1 MQKQLTTAAIL
12 CLCGGA
18 IGLGSPSNSYSV
30 PTASAPA
37 IVRSVMPDEVPVDE
51 FVNFESPHVHPMDMT
66 PDGRSLLAVNTADN
80 RLEVLSL
87 VSGLPKR
94 EASIPVGLDPV
105 AVRARTANEAW
116 VINHIS
122 DSVSVVDLNTM
133 NVIRTIDTQD
143 EPADVIFSHG
153 AAFVSCSQAN
163 VVQVFDVSSGSLM
176 TEIPIQGEDPREMV
190 LSPDGSKIYVAIF
203 ESGNATTVLAG
214 GSSGGT
220 LVFPPNV
227 VNDPAGP
234 HAGVNPPPNG
244 PGGVGFSPPEKP
256 GNPTPLKVGLIVK
269 RDANGAWHDDV
280 GGDWTNLVSGPQA
293 GLSGRTVGWDL
304 VDHDVAV
311 IDVGSLS
318 VSGYQTGLMN
328 ADMAIGL
335 NPASGQV
342 TVVGTDATNEIRFE
356 PNVNGRF
363 VRVEIASFPAGT
375 SAAPTVNDLNDHLT
389 YLPGPFF
396 SPIPQA
402 DRDKSIGD
410 PRAIVWT
417 ADGSRGYVS
426 GMGSN
431 NVVVV
436 DATMNRANT
445 GGTIDVGQ
453 GPTGLVLDEARGWL
467 YVLNKFDATISVVD
481 IGNGIAVDGV
491 ALFDPTPEI
500 IKKGRPFLY
509 DTHLTSGLGQ
519 ASCAS
524 CHIDVRMDRLAWDLG
539 NPAGDVK
546 PFDENCLDQNCQ
558 AWHPMKGPM
567 TTQTLRDI
575 IGQEPHHWRG
585 GRLGIEEF
593 SGAFNT
599 LLGDDQPLP
608 PAEMQELEDFLSTV
622 HYPPNPNRN
631 FDNTLPT
638 SLPLTGHLT
647 TGRFG
652 PAGQQLPSGDATLG
666 LLNYRFGQLDGA
678 ECVTCHTLQTGM
690 GTNSMLVGLNFVPIP
705 PGPNGEL
712 HHATVSVDGST
723 NVTMKVPQL
732 RNAYEK
738 GGFNM
743 MLTENTAGFGFLH
756 DGSIDSIERF
766 ISEPVFQFSSDQEIA
781 DMVAF
786 ILSFSGSDLPMSSGG
801 LFDPPGG
808 PSKDAHAA
816 VGKQV
821 TLPNSDPVLL
831 QRLADMVTL
840 ADAGEIGLVVKGIFN
855 GEARGF
861 TYVGANLYQSDRAA
875 EAALHGQLVNAAANG
890 AELTFTAVA
899 KGTENRI
906 GIDRD
911 LDGFFD
917 RDELD
922 SCADPADPASTP
934 NNSTCCLADVN
945 HDGLLTSGD
954 FTAWIAAF
962 NSNAPECD
970 QNGDGQCTPSDFNA
984 WIANF
989 NAGCN

>member
-1 MQKQLTTAAIL
+1 MMRKQMTSAAIV
-12 CLCGGA
+12 CLSGSA
-18 IGLGSPSNSYSV
+18 IGLGSPSAATLTG
-30 PTASAPA
+30 PAASAPM
-37 IVRSVMPDEVPVDE
+37 VRSLMPDEVPVDE

-66 PDGRSLLAVNTADN
+66 PDGRRLLAVNTADN

-87 VSGLPKR
+87 TSDLPRR
-94 EASIPVGLDPV
+94 EAAVPVGLDPV
-105 AVRARTANEAW
+105 AVRARTSDEAW
-116 VINHIS
+116 VVNHIS

-133 NVIRTIDTQD
+133 NVVRTIDTKD
-143 EPADVIFSHG
+143 EPADVVFSRG
-153 AAFVSCSQAN
+153 LAFVTCSQAN
-163 VVQVFDVSSGSLM
+163 VVQVFDVTNGALQA
-176 TEIPIQGEDPREMV
+176 EIPIQGEDPREMV
-190 LSPDGSKIYVAIF
+190 LSPDGSTIYVAIF
-203 ESGNATTVLAG
+203 ESGNASTILAG
-214 GSSGGT
+214 GGLGT
-220 LVFPPNV
+220 LAFPPNV

-234 HAGVNPPPNG
+234 YGGVNPPPNG

-269 RDANGAWHDDV
+269 RDANGAWRDDQ
-280 GGDWTNLVSGPQA
+280 GADWTNLVSGPQA
-293 GLSGRTVGWDL
+293 GLSGRVVGWDM

-335 NPASGQV
+335 NPGTGEV

-356 PNVNGRF
+356 PNLNGRF
-363 VRVEIASFPAGT
+363 VRVMGASFPAGT
-375 SAAPTVNDLNDHLT
+375 GVANVNDLNDHLT
-389 YLPGPFF
+389 YVPGPIF
-396 SPIPQA
+396 SPIPQT
-402 DRDKSIGD
+402 DRNKSIGD

-417 ADGSRGYVS
+417 ADGSRGYVA

-431 NVVVV
+431 NVIVV
-436 DATMNRANT
+436 DPSMQRATT
-445 GGTIDVGQ
+445 GATIDVGQ
-453 GPTGLVLDEARGWL
+453 GPTGLVLDEDRGWL
-467 YVLNKFDATISVVD
+467 YVMNKFDATISVVD
-481 IGNGIAVDGV
+481 IANGAAIDGV
-491 ALFDPTPEI
+491 ALYDPSPDI
-500 IKKGRPFLY
+500 IKDGRPFLY

-524 CHIDVRMDRLAWDLG
+524 CHIDARFDRLAWDLG

-546 PFDENCLDQNCQ
+546 PFDQNCLDQNCQ

-567 TTQTLRDI
+567 TTQTMRDI
-575 IGQEPHHWRG
+575 IGQEPHHWRAD
-585 GRLGIEEF
+585 RFGIENF
-593 SGAFNT
+593 SGAFASI
-599 LLGDDQPLP
+599 LGDDQPLP
-608 PAEMQELEDFLSTV
+608 PAEMQQFEDFLSTI
-622 HYPPNPNRN
+622 HFPPNPFRN
-631 FDNTLPT
+631 FDNSLPT
-638 SLPLTGHLT
+638 NLPLPGHLT

-652 PAGQQLPSGDATLG
+652 PAGQPLPNGDATLG

-690 GTNSMLVGLNFVPIP
+690 GTNFELQGVNFVPIP
-705 PGPNGEL
+705 AGPNGEL
-712 HHATVSVDGST
+712 HHAVVSVDGST
-723 NVTMKVPQL
+723 NISIKIPQL
-732 RNAYEK
+732 RNMYEK

-743 MLTENTAGFGFLH
+743 MTTQNTAGFGFLH
-756 DGSIDSIERF
+756 DGSVDSIERF
-766 ISEPVFQFSSDQEIA
+766 VAEPVFSFNSDQEIA

-786 ILSFSGSDLPMSSGG
+786 MLAFSGSDLPTSSGG

-821 TLPNSDPVLL
+821 TLPNSDPALL
-831 QRLADMVTL
+831 QRLSAMVTL
-840 ADAGEIGLVVKGIFN
+840 ADAGEIGLVVKGMYN
-855 GEARGF
+855 GELRGF

-875 EAALHGQLVNAAANG
+875 EAATHAMLVNAAG
-890 AELTFTAVA
+890 VGSELTFTAVA
-899 KGTENRI
+899 KRTENRI

-917 RDELD
+917 QDELD

-945 HDGLLTSGD
+945 HDGALTPGD

-962 NSNAPECD
+962 NANAPECD
-970 QNGDGQCTPSDFNA
+970 QNLDGNCDPSDFTA

-989 NAGCN
+989 NAGCP